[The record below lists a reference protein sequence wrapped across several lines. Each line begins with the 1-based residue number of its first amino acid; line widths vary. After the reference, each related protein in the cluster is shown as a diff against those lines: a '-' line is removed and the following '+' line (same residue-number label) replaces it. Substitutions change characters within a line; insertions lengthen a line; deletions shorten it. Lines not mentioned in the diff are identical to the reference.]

1 MKYSGLIFC
10 YTQCFEVE
18 GFAIMRWKGHRRS
31 TRVDDRRG
39 KGGVVRGGAKLSG
52 GMIILA
58 LIFAAVTG
66 QNPLSLLG
74 GMVQQ
79 NTGSS
84 QQQVKIPKRQ
94 SAAEQENAEFSSVV
108 FASTE
113 DIWNQIFSRSG
124 QQYQAPTMVLFDGEV
139 RSRCGINS
147 EAVGPF
153 YCPADNKVYLSLGF
167 FQQLERMG
175 APGDF
180 ARAYVIGH
188 EVGHHIQNI
197 TGTATQ
203 VRQWQQQADSKAQV
217 NQLSVLMELQAD
229 CLAGVW
235 AHHANQQQN
244 MLEAGDVEE
253 GLRAAA
259 SIGDDTIQ
267 QRAGRQV
274 NVEGFT
280 HGTSEQRVKWL
291 KRGLQTGNY
300 DSCNTFSEGA

>member
-1 MKYSGLIFC
+1 
-10 YTQCFEVE
+10 
-18 GFAIMRWKGHRRS
+18 MRWKSQRRGN
-31 TRVDDRRG
+31 RVEDRRG
-39 KGGVVRGGAKLSG
+39 QGSVVRGGAKLSG
-52 GMIILA
+52 GMIIIA
-58 LIFAAVTG
+58 LIYAVVTG

-74 GMVQQ
+74 GMMQQ
-79 NTGSS
+79 GGGSS
-84 QQQVKIPKRQ
+84 QQQVQIPKQR
-94 SAAEQENAEFSSVV
+94 SAAEKESADFSNVI
-108 FASTE
+108 FTSTE
-113 DIWNQIFSRSG
+113 DMWTQIFSRSG
-124 QQYQAPTMVLFDGEV
+124 QQYKPPKMVLFDGQV
-139 RSRCGINS
+139 QSRCGINS
-147 EAVGPF
+147 EAIGPF
-153 YCPADNKVYLSLGF
+153 YCPGDDTVYLSLGF
-167 FQQLERMG
+167 FRQLERMG

-197 TGTATQ
+197 TGTERQ
-203 VRQWQQQADSKAQV
+203 VRQWQQQANSKVEV

-244 MLEAGDVEE
+244 MLEPGDIEE

-267 QRAGRQV
+267 SRAGRKV

-280 HGTSEQRVKWL
+280 HGSSEQRVKWL
-291 KRGLQTGNY
+291 KRGLQTGSY

>member
-1 MKYSGLIFC
+1 
-10 YTQCFEVE
+10 
-18 GFAIMRWKGHRRS
+18 MRWKGQRQS

-39 KGGVVRGGAKLSG
+39 SGGVVKGGAKLSG
-52 GMIILA
+52 GMIVIA
-58 LIFAAVTG
+58 IIYAVITG

-74 GMVQQ
+74 GMMQQ
-79 NTGSS
+79 NTGTN
-84 QQQVKIPKRQ
+84 QQQVNIPKQQ
-94 SAAEQENAEFSSVV
+94 SAAEQESAEFSSVI

-113 DIWNQIFSRSG
+113 DIWQQVFSQAG
-124 QQYQAPTMVLFDGEV
+124 QQYQPPSMVLFDGQV
-139 RSRCGINS
+139 QSRCGVNS

-153 YCPADNKVYLSLGF
+153 YCPGDNNVYLSLSF
-167 FQQLERMG
+167 FRQLEKMG

-197 TGTATQ
+197 TGTEKQ
-203 VRQWQQQADSKAQV
+203 VRAWQQQAKSQAEV
-217 NQLSVLMELQAD
+217 NQLSVFMELQAD

-235 AHHANQQQN
+235 AHHANKQQN
-244 MLEAGDVEE
+244 MLEPGDIEE

-259 SIGDDTIQ
+259 SIGDDTLQ
-267 QRAGRQV
+267 QKAGRRV

-280 HGTSEQRVKWL
+280 HGSSEQRVKWL
-291 KRGLQTGNY
+291 KRGLQTGHY

>member
-1 MKYSGLIFC
+1 
-10 YTQCFEVE
+10 
-18 GFAIMRWKGHRRS
+18 MRWKGQRQS

-39 KGGVVRGGAKLSG
+39 SGGMVKGGAKLSG
-52 GMIILA
+52 GMIVIA
-58 LIFAAVTG
+58 IIYAVITG

-74 GMVQQ
+74 GMMQQ
-79 NTGSS
+79 NTGTN
-84 QQQVKIPKRQ
+84 QQQVNIPKQQ
-94 SAAEQENAEFSSVV
+94 SAAEQESAEFSSVI

-113 DIWNQIFSRSG
+113 DIWQQVFSQAG
-124 QQYQAPTMVLFDGEV
+124 QQYQPPSMVLFDGQV
-139 RSRCGINS
+139 QSRCGVNS

-153 YCPADNKVYLSLGF
+153 YCPGDNNVYLSLSF
-167 FQQLERMG
+167 FRQLEKMG

-197 TGTATQ
+197 TGTEKQ
-203 VRQWQQQADSKAQV
+203 VRAWQQQAKSQAEV
-217 NQLSVLMELQAD
+217 NQLSVFMELQAD

-235 AHHANQQQN
+235 AHHANKQQN
-244 MLEAGDVEE
+244 MLEPGDIEE

-259 SIGDDTIQ
+259 SIGDDTLQ
-267 QRAGRQV
+267 QKAGRRV

-280 HGTSEQRVKWL
+280 HGSSEQRVKWL

>member
-1 MKYSGLIFC
+1 
-10 YTQCFEVE
+10 
-18 GFAIMRWKGHRRS
+18 MRWKGQRQS

-39 KGGVVRGGAKLSG
+39 SGGVVKGGAKLSG
-52 GMIILA
+52 GMIVIA
-58 LIFAAVTG
+58 IIYAVVTG

-74 GMVQQ
+74 GMMQQ
-79 NTGSS
+79 NTGTN
-84 QQQVKIPKRQ
+84 QQQVSIPKQQ
-94 SAAEQENAEFSSVV
+94 SAAEQESAEFSSVI

-113 DIWNQIFSRSG
+113 DIWQQVFSQAG
-124 QQYQAPTMVLFDGEV
+124 QQYQPPSMVLFDGQV
-139 RSRCGINS
+139 QSRCGVNS

-153 YCPADNKVYLSLGF
+153 YCPGDNNVYLSLSF
-167 FQQLERMG
+167 FRQLEKMG

-197 TGTATQ
+197 TGTEKQ
-203 VRQWQQQADSKAQV
+203 VRAWQQQAKSQAEV
-217 NQLSVLMELQAD
+217 NQLSVFMELQAD

-235 AHHANQQQN
+235 AHHANKQQN
-244 MLEAGDVEE
+244 MLEPGDIEE

-259 SIGDDTIQ
+259 SIGDDTLQ
-267 QRAGRQV
+267 QKAGRRV

-280 HGTSEQRVKWL
+280 HGSSEQRVKWL
-291 KRGLQTGNY
+291 KRGLQTGHY

>member
-1 MKYSGLIFC
+1 
-10 YTQCFEVE
+10 
-18 GFAIMRWKGHRRS
+18 MRWKGQRQS

-39 KGGVVRGGAKLSG
+39 SGGMVKGGAKLSG
-52 GMIILA
+52 GMIVIA
-58 LIFAAVTG
+58 IIYAVITG

-74 GMVQQ
+74 GMMQQ
-79 NTGSS
+79 NTGTN
-84 QQQVKIPKRQ
+84 QQQVNIPKQQ
-94 SAAEQENAEFSSVV
+94 SAAEQESAEFSSVI

-113 DIWNQIFSRSG
+113 DIWQQVFSQAG
-124 QQYQAPTMVLFDGEV
+124 QQYQPPSMVLFDGQV
-139 RSRCGINS
+139 QSRCGVNS

-153 YCPADNKVYLSLGF
+153 YCPGDNNVYLSLSF
-167 FQQLERMG
+167 FRQLEKMG

-197 TGTATQ
+197 TGTEKQ
-203 VRQWQQQADSKAQV
+203 VRAWQQQAKSQAEV
-217 NQLSVLMELQAD
+217 NQLSVFMELQAD

-235 AHHANQQQN
+235 AHHANKQQN
-244 MLEAGDVEE
+244 MLEPGDIEE

-259 SIGDDTIQ
+259 SIGDDTLQ
-267 QRAGRQV
+267 QKAGRRV

>member
-1 MKYSGLIFC
+1 
-10 YTQCFEVE
+10 
-18 GFAIMRWKGHRRS
+18 MRWKGQRRS

-39 KGGVVRGGAKLSG
+39 RGIKGGAKLSG
-52 GMIILA
+52 GMIVIA
-58 LIFAAVTG
+58 LIFAVVTG
-66 QNPLSLLG
+66 QNPLALLG
-74 GMVQQ
+74 GMMGQS
-79 NTGSS
+79 GSPS
-84 QQQVKIPKRQ
+84 QQQVQIPKQQ
-94 SAAEQENAEFSSVV
+94 SSAEKESADFSSVI

-113 DIWNQIFSRSG
+113 DIWTQVFSQKG
-124 QQYQAPTMVLFDGEV
+124 QQYQPPSMVLFDGPV
-139 RSRCGINS
+139 QSRCGVQS

-153 YCPADNKVYLSLGF
+153 YCPGDSKVYLSLGF
-167 FQQLERMG
+167 FNQLEKMG

-197 TGTATQ
+197 TGTERQ
-203 VRQWQQQADSKAQV
+203 VRQWQQQANSKVDV
-217 NQLSVLMELQAD
+217 NQLSVMMELQAD

-235 AHHANQQQN
+235 AHHANKQQN
-244 MLEAGDVEE
+244 MLEPGDVEE

-267 QRAGRQV
+267 QRAGRRV

-280 HGTSEQRVKWL
+280 HGSSDQRVKWL

-300 DSCNTFSEGA
+300 DSCNTFSENM

>member
-1 MKYSGLIFC
+1 
-10 YTQCFEVE
+10 
-18 GFAIMRWKGHRRS
+18 MRWKGQRKS
-31 TRVDDRRG
+31 TRIDDRRG

-52 GMIILA
+52 GMIIIA
-58 LIFAAVTG
+58 LIYAVVTG
-66 QNPLSLLG
+66 QNPMSLLG
-74 GMVQQ
+74 SIMQQ
-79 NTGSS
+79 GGGSS
-84 QQQVKIPKRQ
+84 QQQVQIPKKQ
-94 SAAEQENAEFSSVV
+94 SAQEQENADFSSVI

-113 DIWNQIFSRSG
+113 DIWQQVFAKSG
-124 QQYQAPTMVLFDGEV
+124 QQYQVPTMVLFDGQV
-139 RSRCGINS
+139 QSRCGVNS

-153 YCPADNKVYLSLGF
+153 YCPGDNTVYLSLGF
-167 FQQLERMG
+167 FKQLERMG

-197 TGTATQ
+197 TGTASQ
-203 VRQWQQQADSKAQV
+203 VRKWQQESGSKTKV

-244 MLEAGDVEE
+244 MLEPGDVEE

-267 QRAGRQV
+267 QRAGRRV

-280 HGTSEQRVKWL
+280 HGSSEQRVKWL

>member
-1 MKYSGLIFC
+1 
-10 YTQCFEVE
+10 
-18 GFAIMRWKGHRRS
+18 MRWKGHRRS

-39 KGGVVRGGAKLSG
+39 RGGVVKGGAKLSG
-52 GMIILA
+52 GMIIIA
-58 LIFAAVTG
+58 LIYAVVTG

-74 GMVQQ
+74 NIMQQ
-79 NTGSS
+79 GGSTN
-84 QQQVKIPKRQ
+84 QQQVQIPKQ
-94 SAAEQENAEFSSVV
+94 QTAAEKEQAEFSSVI

-113 DIWNQIFSRSG
+113 DIWNQVFSRSG
-124 QQYQAPTMVLFDGEV
+124 QQYQPPSMVLYDGQV
-139 RSRCGINS
+139 QSRCGINS

-153 YCPADNKVYLSLGF
+153 YCPGDSKVYLSLSF
-167 FQQLERMG
+167 FRQLERMG

-197 TGTATQ
+197 TGTERQ
-203 VRQWQQQADSKAQV
+203 VRKWQQQASSKAEV

-235 AHHANQQQN
+235 AHHANKQQN
-244 MLEAGDVEE
+244 MLEPGDVEE

-267 QRAGRQV
+267 SRAGRRV
-274 NVEGFT
+274 NVEAFT
-280 HGTSEQRVKWL
+280 HGSSEQRVKWL
-291 KRGLQTGNY
+291 KRGLQTGSY
-300 DSCNTFSEGA
+300 DSCNTFSQGA